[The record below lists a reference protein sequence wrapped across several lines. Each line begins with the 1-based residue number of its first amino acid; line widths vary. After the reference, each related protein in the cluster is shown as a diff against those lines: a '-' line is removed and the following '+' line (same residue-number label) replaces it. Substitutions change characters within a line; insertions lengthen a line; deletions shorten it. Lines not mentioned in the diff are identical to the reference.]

1 MFMNWITRL
10 DRSVSATGLLVGT
23 LFLAASLTPS
33 LIPRTDVLQ
42 GVLSGVAMAAGY
54 GAGMFLRW
62 LWSYLEIPAPGWRVE
77 RTIKSGVAAVCVI
90 VVVVY
95 LWRASEWQNAIRVLM
110 ELDPVDT
117 MHPLR
122 VGVIA
127 LGVCGGLIAVAWLFH
142 RTFVFFSGSF
152 NRVVPRRV
160 SHALGIAAALTL
172 FWALVD
178 GVLGRALLHVAD
190 VSYQEFDALMEPEME
205 PPATPAR
212 TGSGASLVSW
222 QDLGRAGRHYISR
235 GPTAGEIG
243 SFLGENVPEPIRVYV
258 GLNSRDTVEARAQ
271 LALDELKRAG
281 GFERSVL
288 IIATPTG
295 TGWLDPAAL
304 DTVEYL
310 HRGDIATVALQYSYL
325 PSWLSL
331 LVEPGYG
338 ASSARALFTKIY
350 GHWTALPESERPRLY
365 LQGVSLGALNSDRSA
380 DLFDIVGDPFHG
392 ALWSGPPFAS
402 ETWRM
407 ATAERIPESPP
418 WLPRFRDGSIIR
430 FKNQES
436 SLTAQYGAWG
446 PLRIVFLQYA
456 SDPVTFLE
464 PAALY
469 REPEWMKGQRG
480 PDVSQRF
487 RWFPVVTLLQL
498 TVDAAV
504 ATSTPPGYGHVYAP
518 DDYIDAWVAMTEPAG
533 WSNRQLE
540 RLKGLGFRTAGAGA
554 RDETERDAH

>member
-1 MFMNWITRL
+1 
-10 DRSVSATGLLVGT
+10 
-23 LFLAASLTPS
+23 
-33 LIPRTDVLQ
+33 
-42 GVLSGVAMAAGY
+42 
-54 GAGMFLRW
+54 
-62 LWSYLEIPAPGWRVE
+62 
-77 RTIKSGVAAVCVI
+77 
-90 VVVVY
+90 
-95 LWRASEWQNAIRVLM
+95 
-110 ELDPVDT
+110 
-117 MHPLR
+117 
-122 VGVIA
+122 
-127 LGVCGGLIAVAWLFH
+127 
-142 RTFVFFSGSF
+142 
-152 NRVVPRRV
+152 
-160 SHALGIAAALTL
+160 
-172 FWALVD
+172 
-178 GVLGRALLHVAD
+178 
-190 VSYQEFDALMEPEME
+190 
-205 PPATPAR
+205 
-212 TGSGASLVSW
+212 VSW
-222 QDLGRAGRHYISR
+222 QDLGRTGRQYISL

-243 SFLGENVPEPIRVYV
+243 SFLGEDVLEPIRVYV
-258 GLNSRDTVEARAQ
+258 GLNSRETVEARAQ

-350 GHWTALPESERPRLY
+350 GHWTGLPDGERPKLY

-402 ETWRM
+402 ETWQM
-407 ATAERIPESPP
+407 ATAERNPESPP

-436 SLTAQYGAWG
+436 SLTALYGPWG

-456 SDPVTFLE
+456 SDPVTFLD

-469 REPEWMKGQRG
+469 REPEWMKGRRG
-480 PDVSQRF
+480 PDVSDRL
-487 RWFPVVTLLQL
+487 RWFPIVTLLQL

-518 DDYIDAWVAMTEPAG
+518 DDYIDAWVALTEPQG
-533 WSNRQLE
+533 WSAE
-540 RLKGLGFRTAGAGA
+540 RLESLKKLEFRTAGTGGLAGVESGL
-554 RDETERDAH
+554 DQPD